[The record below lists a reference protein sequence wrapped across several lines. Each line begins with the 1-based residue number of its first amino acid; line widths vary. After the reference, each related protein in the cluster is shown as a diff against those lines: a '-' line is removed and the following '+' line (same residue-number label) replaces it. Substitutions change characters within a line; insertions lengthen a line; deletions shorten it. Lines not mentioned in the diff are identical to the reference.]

1 MIAKVN
7 ITTIDVITPNC
18 QDNNNGRYTNVSG
31 HCRATTQ
38 QNFIKNVC
46 QRSF

>member
-18 QDNNNGRYTNVSG
+18 QDNNNGRYTNVMG
-31 HCRATTQ
+31 KANKTT
-38 QNFIKNVC
+38 I
-46 QRSF
+46 